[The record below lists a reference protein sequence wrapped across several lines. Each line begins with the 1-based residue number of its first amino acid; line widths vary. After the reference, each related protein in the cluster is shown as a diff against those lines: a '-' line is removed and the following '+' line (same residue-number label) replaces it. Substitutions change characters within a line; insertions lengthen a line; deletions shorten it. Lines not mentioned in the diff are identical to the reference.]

1 MKDTK
6 KKSFPTRPLIILFAA
21 IFGLTILLGIGY
33 LVLTWNQPIDSMLEI
48 GQKPTTVGIGAEDEE
63 ATPEPGEEGITP
75 TATREPVCGGPPTM
89 TVLVSGVATKE
100 NYLYGLADAIRL
112 VRIDFRTQEVTVLAL
127 PRDLW
132 VEIPRLESRG
142 ITVGKLNQAY
152 FYGTEGMGYYQG
164 GGYGAG
170 LLAETLLANYD
181 LRVDHY
187 VSVNLGSFRQII
199 DALGGIDV
207 YLAQDVYKRVNDQPE
222 LFLKAGSHHLNGK
235 EAEILARQRIEI
247 GDFGRINNQTVILKA
262 VAAKLFTPAG
272 LTRVP
277 ELFNQLRDNVMTDF
291 SPAEISQLVCLAER
305 MDLQQDVTF
314 VTLPDD
320 LVDEEWV
327 FDPSRERNT
336 AALVAVD
343 GEDIRRLL
351 EEFQAGIWPEK

>member
-1 MKDTK
+1 MNNEK
-6 KKSFPTRPLIILFAA
+6 KPSIQRTLVFVIAALFS
-21 IFGLTILLGIGY
+21 LTVLLGIGY
-33 LVLTWNQPIDSMLEI
+33 LLFPWNTPLDSPL
-48 GQKPTTVGIGAEDEE
+48 DL
-63 ATPEPGEEGITP
+63 GITATLNETTTTIEQETRTQPPDNLISPSP
-75 TATREPVCGGPPTM
+75 TLEPVCGGPPTM
-89 TVLVSGVATKE
+89 TVLVSGVATKN
-100 NYLYGLADAIRL
+100 NYLYGLADAIRV
-112 VRIDFRTQEVTVLAL
+112 VRIDFRTQDVTVLAL

-132 VEIPRLESRG
+132 VDIPRLENRG

-164 GGYGAG
+164 GGQGAG

-181 LRVDHY
+181 LWVDHY
-187 VSVNLGSFRQII
+187 VSVNLSSFRQII
-199 DALGGIDV
+199 DTLGGIDV

-235 EAEILARQRIEI
+235 QAEILARQRIEI
-247 GDFGRINNQTVILKA
+247 GDYGRINNQTVILKA

-320 LVDEEWV
+320 LMDEEWV
-327 FDPSRERNT
+327 FDPSRGINT
-336 AALVAVD
+336 SALV
-343 GEDIRRLL
+343 GEKDQIRQIMDDF
-351 EEFQAGIWPEK
+351 EAGIWP

>member
-1 MKDTK
+1 MNNEK
-6 KKSFPTRPLIILFAA
+6 KPPIQRTLVIVIAA
-21 IFGLTILLGIGY
+21 LVGLTVLLGIGY
-33 LVLTWNQPIDSMLEI
+33 LLFPWNTPLDSPL
-48 GQKPTTVGIGAEDEE
+48 DL
-63 ATPEPGEEGITP
+63 GITASLDETTTTIEQDTRTQTLESQISPSP
-75 TATREPVCGGPPTM
+75 TLEPVCGGPPTM
-89 TVLVSGVATKE
+89 TVLVSGVASKD

-112 VRIDFRTQEVTVLAL
+112 VRIDFRTQEATVLAL

-132 VEIPRLESRG
+132 VEIPRLENRG

-199 DALGGIDV
+199 NELGGINV

-235 EAEILARQRIEI
+235 QAEILARQRIEI
-247 GDFGRINNQTVILKA
+247 GDYGRINNQTVILKA

-272 LTRVP
+272 LMRVP
-277 ELFNQLRDNVMTDF
+277 GLFNQLRDDVRTDF
-291 SPAEISQLVCLAER
+291 SPAEITQLVCLAER
-305 MDLQQDVTF
+305 MDLQEDISF
-314 VTLPDD
+314 VTLPNE
-320 LVDEEWV
+320 LVEEKWV

-351 EEFQAGIWPEK
+351 EEFQAGIWP